1 MSQTQLTPKLLMTA
15 TFVFTSHTQ
24 RKAQQ
29 GTARYSKVHQ
39 GTTRYS
45 KGTTMRTTSLAS
57 STSSCGSCPDSA
69 GRSLRTRG
77 YGPGLQVGLIVE
89 IDCTAGAGV
98 KRCDGVCVSISCVC
112 ECVCVQLERLTKSKL
127 PATFVF
133 TSQTHSARARN
144 SKAQQGTAW
153 YSKVQHAT
161 TRHSNFVTGAIRV

>member
-1 MSQTQLTPKLLMTA
+1 VQVQGTA
-15 TFVFTSHTQ
+15 RHSTV
-24 RKAQQ
+24 QQ

-77 YGPGLQVGLIVE
+77 YGPGLRVGLIVE

-112 ECVCVQLERLTKSKL
+112 VSVSVCSWNGSPNPSCLQRLSSPLRHTVQ
-127 PATFVF
+127 
-133 TSQTHSARARN
+133 
-144 SKAQQGTAW
+144 QQGTA
-153 YSKVQHAT
+153 
-161 TRHSNFVTGAIRV
+161 RHSKEQHGTARYSTLQQGTAIL